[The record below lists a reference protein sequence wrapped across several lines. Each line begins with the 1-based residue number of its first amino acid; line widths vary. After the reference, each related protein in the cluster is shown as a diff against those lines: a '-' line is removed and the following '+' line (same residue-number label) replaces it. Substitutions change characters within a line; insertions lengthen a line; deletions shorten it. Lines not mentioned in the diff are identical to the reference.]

1 MGSFCCST
9 WHLLVGA
16 CEVFLDAECRIFLAC
31 RISLPHV
38 GSLVGAGGIFVAAC
52 GHVVMVVG
60 TFVVAFRVFL
70 IVAGRIFIVPCEI
83 VLVVMFAIFVVAH
96 GISVAACEIFSFDM
110 QDL

>member
-1 MGSFCCST
+1 
-9 WHLLVGA
+9 
-16 CEVFLDAECRIFLAC
+16 
-31 RISLPHV
+31 V

-60 TFVVAFRVFL
+60 TFVVAFRVFW
-70 IVAGRIFIVPCEI
+70 IFIVPCEI

>member
-1 MGSFCCST
+1 MWTCSYGSGDLCC
-9 WHLLVGA
+9 
-16 CEVFLDAECRIFLAC
+16 
-31 RISLPHV
+31 
-38 GSLVGAGGIFVAAC
+38 GIQ
-52 GHVVMVVG
+52 GL
-60 TFVVAFRVFL
+60 L